1 MKASVG
7 RRVSVVKALRAESN
21 DMRKVLMLSY
31 VFPPFFS
38 IGGAIRVVKFIKY
51 LPALGWMPTV
61 LTIDDRKEYA
71 TQRKQGSESLL
82 RDISDRVRI
91 IRTTAGEPSEEFLE
105 RGRSARRKNWIA
117 AAIVKLLSAVR
128 QWAGLYLPLA
138 DDNISWL
145 PFAVRMGR
153 QIVRKEGVEIVFAT
167 CPPFSVALIGA
178 VLKRLTDKPLI
189 LDFRDDWIG
198 TPWHRSK
205 PWLTRWIERRLET
218 WAVKTAD
225 RVILVTEWSK
235 NAFVARYA
243 GESPA
248 KFVLIPNGCDL
259 EDFASLKST
268 IDHPRNSQFTIVH
281 AGLVCESEIWRRSP
295 ETFFQALCRL
305 RQQYPDLAANL
316 TMAFTGH
323 LPEAYKRMVKGIG
336 LSGVVKEMG
345 HLPREEFVRLLKAA
359 DLLLAINYDGFS
371 TLIPGKIYEY
381 WAVGGPPILLLSC
394 QGAAQSLVEKH
405 NLGIVARPD
414 DVEAIESAV
423 LQAYRQREAGNSPQ
437 ISTEG
442 IERYDRKALT
452 GELAQVLSTA
462 VG

>member
-1 MKASVG
+1 MTGTLHSSA
-7 RRVSVVKALRAESN
+7 N
-21 DMRKVLMLSY
+21 DVQKVLMLAY
-31 VFPPFFS
+31 VFPPFYS
-38 IGGAIRVVKFIKY
+38 VGGSIRVVKFIKY
-51 LPALGWMPTV
+51 LPALGWLPVV
-61 LTIDDRKEYA
+61 LTIDDSTEYA
-71 TQRKQGSESLL
+71 TQRKRGSVSLL
-82 RDISDRVRI
+82 RDISDKVRI
-91 IRTTAGEPSEEFLE
+91 YRTTAGEPSKEFLE
-105 RGRSARRKNWIA
+105 KGRRARRKNWIA
-117 AAIVKLLSAVR
+117 AAIGKLLSAVR
-128 QWAGLYLPLA
+128 QWAELYLPLA
-138 DDNISWL
+138 DDNIGWL

-153 QIVRKEGVEIVFAT
+153 QIVRKEGVEIIFAT
-167 CPPFSVALIGA
+167 CPPFPVALIGA

-205 PWLTRWIERRLET
+205 PWLTRWIERWLEM

-235 NAFVARYA
+235 NAFVARHA
-243 GESPA
+243 GESA
-248 KFVLIPNGCDL
+248 DKFVFISNGCDL

-268 IDHPRNSQFTIVH
+268 VDHPRNSQFTIVH
-281 AGLVCESEIWRRSP
+281 AGLLCESEIWRRSP
-295 ETFFQALCRL
+295 ESFFQVLCRL

-323 LPEAYKRMVKGIG
+323 LPEAYKRMVEGMG

-405 NLGIVARPD
+405 KLGIVVRPD

-423 LQAYRQREAGNSPQ
+423 IQVYQQREAGHAPR

-442 IERYDRKALT
+442 IEQYDREALT
-452 GELAQVLSTA
+452 RELAQVLSTA
-462 VG
+462 VGS